1 MTFDRF
7 DQFEAYT
14 ENALPPDQRQRLE
27 QQLATDAT
35 LRAELDAYQQFR
47 YSIEA
52 VQLKRQLEQVHT
64 RLDRAGELSDRPP
77 ILAAPRLRRSR
88 VQRVILFLCVL
99 MGVGLGLYWLNRP
112 TVAQQTFLAY
122 YQPEPV
128 ARGLNDCGPE
138 TATGIRAYRA
148 KNYRQALTDF
158 EQLPASQPCVLYYR
172 GISFLAL
179 DDASKAIVALENAV
193 AQPGI
198 APDLTH
204 QKAEWYLAL
213 AYLKANQ
220 PDSAR
225 PMLRTITQQTGHPF
239 QNVARRALAD
249 LTHD

>member
-7 DQFEAYT
+7 DQFEAYA
-14 ENALPPDQRQRLE
+14 ENALPTEQRQRLE

-47 YSIEA
+47 HSIEA
-52 VQLKRQLEQVHT
+52 VKLKQQLEQVHT

-77 ILAAPRLRRSR
+77 VLAVPRLRRSR
-88 VQRVILFLCVL
+88 AQQVVLFLGLLVGI
-99 MGVGLGLYWLNRP
+99 GVSLYLLNRP
-112 TVAQQTFLAY
+112 TPAQQTFLAF
-122 YQPEPV
+122 YQPEPI
-128 ARGLNDCGPE
+128 ARGFSECGPE
-138 TATGIRAYRA
+138 MATGIRAYRA

-158 EQLPASQPCVLYYR
+158 EQLPASQPCVSYYR
-172 GISFLAL
+172 GISLLAL
-179 DDASKAIVALENAV
+179 DDAPKAIVELEKAL
-193 AQPGI
+193 AQPSI
-198 APDLTH
+198 APNLTH

-225 PMLRTITQQTGHPF
+225 QMLQAITQQTGHPF